1 MNIELNISPKE
12 FSSKFYPYLLDFSHR
27 FECYM
32 GSSGSGKSYFIVQ
45 KLIVRACREKINI
58 LACRRYG
65 TTIRN
70 SVFSLFKEILGKWQ
84 LLPYVKIRETDFE
97 ITFPNGSRVIFL
109 GLDDENKLLSINN
122 ISCIFI
128 EEAFEVP
135 KETVDQLNLR
145 MRGSAANQQIIMAW
159 NPISKSSWLYD
170 FCEVNPPENLLYI
183 HSTYLDNSHLPKE
196 YVDALEELK
205 VRNPRK
211 AEVYCYGRWGV
222 DAEGLVLTNWKE
234 EMFNPMEIAAR
245 HGIERRCG
253 LDIGWTDPTAIVDTL
268 YDKENHII
276 YVYNQFY
283 RSGQTLDKIAAV
295 METMNLKKV
304 KVACDAADPRAISF
318 FREKGFNT
326 YPCVKGQG
334 SVEARISFLQNNQII
349 VLPKCQDVLNELGNF
364 SYIKDKKTEKYTDKT
379 THEFSHSID
388 ALGYAYSDIYTNK
401 QLKSFDKKLLG
412 IR

>member
-1 MNIELNISPKE
+1 
-12 FSSKFYPYLLDFSHR
+12 
-27 FECYM
+27 
-32 GSSGSGKSYFIVQ
+32 
-45 KLIVRACREKINI
+45 VRACREKINI

-183 HSTYLDNSHLPKE
+183 HSTYLDNPHLPKE

-283 RSGQTLDKIAAV
+283 RSGQTLDKIAAA

-326 YPCVKGQG
+326 YPCVKG
-334 SVEARISFLQNNQII
+334 
-349 VLPKCQDVLNELGNF
+349 
-364 SYIKDKKTEKYTDKT
+364 
-379 THEFSHSID
+379 
-388 ALGYAYSDIYTNK
+388 
-401 QLKSFDKKLLG
+401 
-412 IR
+412 